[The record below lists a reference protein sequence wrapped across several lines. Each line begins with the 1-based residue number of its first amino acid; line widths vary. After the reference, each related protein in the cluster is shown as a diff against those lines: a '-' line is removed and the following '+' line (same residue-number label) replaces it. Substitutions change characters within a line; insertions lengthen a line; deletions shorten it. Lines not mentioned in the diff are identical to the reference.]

1 MCISIITTCI
11 LNLYIGNC
19 INICCAVK
27 IIYKSW
33 LVVFYKKKNKKQKQK
48 QNPDT
53 NKVFSQLLFR
63 KVIKKESGG
72 CWTPSWTTSVV

>member
-33 LVVFYKKKNKKQKQK
+33 LVVFYKTKYKKKQK
-48 QNPDT
+48 T
-53 NKVFSQLLFR
+53 
-63 KVIKKESGG
+63 KK
-72 CWTPSWTTSVV
+72 PRHK

>member
-33 LVVFYKKKNKKQKQK
+33 LVVFYKKKQKTKKK

-72 CWTPSWTTSVV
+72 C

>member
-1 MCISIITTCI
+1 MFISINTTCI

-33 LVVFYKKKNKKQKQK
+33 LVVFYKKKNKKKQK

>member
-11 LNLYIGNC
+11 LNLYIGNR

-33 LVVFYKKKNKKQKQK
+33 LVVFYKKKKNQEKTTK
-48 QNPDT
+48 NPDT

-63 KVIKKESGG
+63 KVIKKGSGG
-72 CWTPSWTTSVV
+72 C

>member
-33 LVVFYKKKNKKQKQK
+33 LVVFYKTKYKKKQKTK
-48 QNPDT
+48 TKTKPRH
-53 NKVFSQLLFR
+53 K
-63 KVIKKESGG
+63 
-72 CWTPSWTTSVV
+72 